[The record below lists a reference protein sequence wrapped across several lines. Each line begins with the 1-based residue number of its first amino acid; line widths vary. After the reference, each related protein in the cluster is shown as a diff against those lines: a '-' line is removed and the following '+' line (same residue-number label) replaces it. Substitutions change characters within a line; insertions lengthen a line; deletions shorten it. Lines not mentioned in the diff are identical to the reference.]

1 MKRFLINLSVLSIVL
16 LLVMFACKKVNILA
30 PTYIP
35 DETKFR
41 VPNND
46 QTIPSKIDVNPQPA
60 KNGEVFGGFIRKF
73 QYKGEWHILAT
84 NKYYYDANNKILT
97 PKGNQFLL
105 KFDKDGNLMV
115 LNSGNPIND
124 TIWNHLTNF
133 NIVEDNQVWYKNK
146 VYNSGYYG
154 QYSHDHNNFD
164 PSPTDHKIGQYI
176 KSLYVNNLS
185 YNSGDLLNWGT
196 KGSVKT
202 LVMNF
207 PQDYSWQNTGV
218 YLGNRIHGMDYIT
231 VYLKGKLYVLGGAKG
246 LYYQT
251 RNKDGDNRNF
261 SQFRV
266 IDWANKDRASD
277 VNNWSSYNYPWEDGG
292 QESWVNVYVYRDK
305 LYLQRMGNHYW
316 SNSSGGFYPQ
326 RDDYSYR
333 QQNKMVIYS
342 TTGDPNHWQKEYSVP
357 NYEYQITVHSYFHSN
372 SGPQY
377 NHPTYPEPPDWVFDK
392 DNNRYYKA
400 ATNYSSILFN
410 GKYYSLP
417 IPPVNEIKEAADS
430 GRTSFTITKQHIE
443 NSGKNQFM
451 VSLVNPTNAKE
462 SDWKLITPLEY
473 TGYSMLWQIGGGN
486 TLFNINGKTIQLMD
500 YNEMQNFL
508 NYDSS
513 VYNAI
518 INELRKNAKTER
530 DKSAYYN
537 AMYYEAQAD
546 ILEAILNNGGYIEP
560 SNAITHYEIEFRY
573 R

>member
-1 MKRFLINLSVLSIVL
+1 MKRFLISLSVLSIMS

-84 NKYYYDANNKILT
+84 NRYYYDANNKLLT
-97 PKGNQFLL
+97 PKGKQFLL
-105 KFDKDGNLMV
+105 KFDKDGNLMI

-133 NIVEDNQVWYKNK
+133 NIIEPNKVWYEDTTVYEWGTYYVISYKLNGNKMYDGTGSFQKTMYLKNLP
-146 VYNSGYYG
+146 YY
-154 QYSHDHNNFD
+154 H
-164 PSPTDHKIGQYI
+164 SP
-176 KSLYVNNLS
+176 
-185 YNSGDLLNWGT
+185 DLLNWEI
-196 KGSVKT
+196 KNNGSKE
-202 LVMNF
+202 VMHF
-207 PQDYSWQNTGV
+207 PQDTNWQGTGYSGHYAFSGFYKNV
-218 YLGNRIHGMDYIT
+218 YF
-231 VYLKGKLYVLGGAKG
+231 KGKLYVFDGGKSK
-246 LYYQT
+246 
-251 RNKDGDNRNF
+251 NFDGTYDSNLNF
-261 SQFRV
+261 SRFRF
-266 IDWANKDRASD
+266 IDWNANGSD
-277 VNNWSSYNYPWEDGG
+277 MNNWSSHNYPWEDGG
-292 QESWVNVYVYRDK
+292 QESAVDVYVSTDK
-305 LYLQRMGNHYW
+305 LYIQRIGNYVYKQ
-316 SNSSGGFYPQ
+316 SGRKGVFI
-326 RDDYSYR
+326 DEYSEDR
-333 QQNKMVIYS
+333 KLIYS
-342 TTGDPNHWQKEYSVP
+342 TTGNPYTWQKENSIPHNATKLSFYNGGS
-357 NYEYQITVHSYFHSN
+357 YTEYRNKAYGPTITQHA
-372 SGPQY
+372 
-377 NHPTYPEPPDWVFDK
+377 TTPEPPDWVFDK

-417 IPPVNEIKEAADS
+417 IPPVNEIKEAADN
-430 GRTSFTITKQHIE
+430 GRTSFTITKNHIE

-530 DKSAYYN
+530 DKSAYYY

-546 ILEAILNNGGYIEP
+546 ILEAILKNGGYIEP
-560 SNAITHYEIEFRY
+560 SDAITHYEIEFRY